1 MPSKRKGRKGKKSS
15 NATAAAGPVSSG
27 PEGAIFAAV
36 VAAPVT
42 ARGPE
47 AVKFA
52 DAVKNGTVTV
62 SAACAALKVGLG
74 MTKEEQ
80 HAAIVCAQAL
90 VTSVPGSWASVASSG
105 VLQETLT
112 LCSHKKSKDIR
123 GAADLLCATISDVKF
138 SGMAAVA
145 VLPQIAASNLGPK
158 PKWQTKVAA
167 LGMIQLLAEGEEK
180 LMSRAMPALV
190 PIVTE
195 NMWSTKRQ
203 VKDAAVAAMTALC
216 DTTGNPDIVPFI
228 PILVETIMD
237 PTQVTETVFKLASTT
252 FVQTVTASALSL
264 MVPLLSRAF
273 REKAAVKRK
282 AAVVTENLAKLVR
295 DPRDVETFL
304 PVLGP
309 CLKKC
314 VQEVP
319 DEECRE
325 RCETAHGI
333 LMKLAEDIPKLR
345 VQAAQVNKFFG
356 TALKG
361 AKAAPSAK
369 LLELLGACG
378 ACFAEAGAYDN
389 KMWAAQLRSVVAL
402 ECFAGDEV
410 AATTAV
416 AVACAAASKK
426 YNANADEGVMEE
438 DEADKDLESLC
449 DLSFSL
455 AYGSNI
461 LLNQA
466 HLKLRRGRRYGI
478 IAGKSSGKTTLLRAI
493 ANYQIDG
500 FPPASELRTIFV
512 ETDIKKNQMPMNVVE
527 FVIDTIKH
535 FRIMKDD
542 AVRKVLTE
550 MGFNKVMQDGPV
562 KALSGG
568 WKMKLALVRG
578 MLMNTDIYLM
588 DEPTNHLDVVNV
600 QWVVDYLTGPLCAKV
615 TSLIVSHDSKFLDK
629 VCTHIVHFENLKL
642 NTYAGNLSKF
652 VEKKP
657 EIKSYFDL
665 SKSKLKFSFP
675 IPKMIAGI
683 KTRSRR
689 LMSLEKVNFRYPGA
703 AKNQLNDI
711 SIVASMAS
719 RVACVGA
726 NGAGKST
733 MIKVLTGELEP
744 SSGKMW
750 KHPEMRFAYVA
761 QHAFHHIEQHM
772 DKSPNE
778 YIRWRYQSGEDKEAL
793 IKSTAI
799 ITEEE
804 ERIMEKKVEITTID
818 KDGNRKK
825 QKWQIKKI
833 VGRRKERK
841 SYVYEVTFENQSM
854 DENQFFSE
862 EWLEKVGWGKKVKEL
877 NRRLVALEGLQ
888 NRPLTVKNVEEHCK
902 CVGLE
907 PEFATHNRLADLSGG
922 QKVKVVLAACTWA
935 QPHLIILDE
944 PTNYLDRDSLGAL
957 ASAIKEFGGGV
968 LLITHNQEFADV
980 TCKVTW
986 VVANNRLIINGDAE
1000 WEKYAAEAEV
1010 LKEAEGD
1017 GEERDS
1023 HGNII
1028 KKVFK
1033 AKPVEE
1039 LTAKE
1044 IKKFKKSIRGKIK
1057 KNSQLEEWEEEYAVQ
1072 WDLLAQ

>member
-1 MPSKRKGRKGKKSS
+1 
-15 NATAAAGPVSSG
+15 
-27 PEGAIFAAV
+27 
-36 VAAPVT
+36 
-42 ARGPE
+42 
-47 AVKFA
+47 
-52 DAVKNGTVTV
+52 
-62 SAACAALKVGLG
+62 
-74 MTKEEQ
+74 
-80 HAAIVCAQAL
+80 
-90 VTSVPGSWASVASSG
+90 
-105 VLQETLT
+105 
-112 LCSHKKSKDIR
+112 
-123 GAADLLCATISDVKF
+123 
-138 SGMAAVA
+138 
-145 VLPQIAASNLGPK
+145 
-158 PKWQTKVAA
+158 
-167 LGMIQLLAEGEEK
+167 MIKQLAEGEAK
-180 LMSRAMPALV
+180 LMSRTMPMLV

-216 DTTGNPDIVPFI
+216 GTIGNPDIAPFV

-237 PTQVTETVFKLASTT
+237 PTMVAETVFKLASTT
-252 FVQTVTASALSL
+252 FVQTVTAAALSFL
-264 MVPLLSRAF
+264 VPLLSRAF
-273 REKAAVKRK
+273 GEKVAVKRK

-314 VQEVP
+314 VAEVP

-325 RCETAHGI
+325 RCEKAHGI
-333 LMKLAEDIPKLR
+333 LMKLADDIPKER
-345 VQAAQVNKFFG
+345 IEASEISKFFG
-356 TALKG
+356 AALKG
-361 AKAAPSAK
+361 AKVAPSVAT
-369 LLELLGACG
+369 LELFGACG
-378 ACFAEAGAYDN
+378 ASFAIGNIFADT
-389 KMWAAQLRSVVAL
+389 MWVSGLQSTVAL
-402 ECFAGDEV
+402 ECFAGDAA
-410 AATTAV
+410 AATAAIT
-416 AVACAAASKK
+416 VACKATGKK
-426 YNANADEGVMEE
+426 YNKASGLVMEE
-438 DEADKDLESLC
+438 DESDKDLEQLC
-449 DLSFSL
+449 DLNFSL

-466 HLKLRRGRRYGI
+466 HLKLRRGRRYGV
-478 IAGKSSGKTTLLRAI
+478 IAGKSAGKTTLLRAI

-535 FRIMKDD
+535 IRIMKN
-542 AVRKVLTE
+542 AEVSTILTE
-550 MGFNKVMQDGPV
+550 MGFTKVMQDGPI
-562 KALSGG
+562 KSLSGG

-578 MLMNTDIYLM
+578 MLMQTDIYLM

-629 VCTHIVHFENLKL
+629 VCTHIVHFDNLKL
-642 NTYAGNLSKF
+642 NTYVGNLSKF
-652 VEKKP
+652 VEVKP

-689 LMSLEKVNFRYPGA
+689 LMCLEKVNFRYPGA

-772 DKSPNE
+772 DKTPNE

-804 ERIMEKKVEITTID
+804 EKAMEKPVEVTTID

-825 QKWQIKKI
+825 NKWRIKKI

-841 SYVYEVTFENQSM
+841 SYVYECAFENQSQ
-854 DENQFFSE
+854 DDNQFFSE
-862 EWLEKVGWGKKVKEL
+862 DWLEKQGWGKKVKEL

-888 NRPLTVKNVEEHCK
+888 NRPLTVKNVEKHCK
-902 CVGLE
+902 CVGLD
-907 PEFATHNRLADLSGG
+907 PEFTTHNRLADLSGG

-957 ASAIKEFGGGV
+957 AGAIKEFGGGV

-1000 WEKYAAEAEV
+1000 WEKYAAEAEI
-1010 LKEAEGD
+1010 LQAEEAAD
-1017 GEERDS
+1017 GEQRDS

-1039 LTAKE
+1039 LTTKE
-1044 IKKFKKSIRGKIK
+1044 IKKFKKSIRNKIK

-1072 WDLLAQ
+1072 WDLLAA